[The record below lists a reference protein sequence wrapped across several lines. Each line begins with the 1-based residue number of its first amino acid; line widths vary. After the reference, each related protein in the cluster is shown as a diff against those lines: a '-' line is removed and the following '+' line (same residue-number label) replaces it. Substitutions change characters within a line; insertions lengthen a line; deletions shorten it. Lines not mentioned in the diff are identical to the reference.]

1 MQLMRHKDGQ
11 KVVVNET
18 KKHGNGMKMWMIQ
31 LTKKGKHWNGGKI
44 EEVKQC
50 TWELKER
57 PKRAVY
63 IAKQDAQFEQF
74 ARINSNSDKSKIFK
88 LAKRLKQEN
97 TDIVEEKCISN
108 DEGKLALTVTE
119 NLQV

>member
-1 MQLMRHKDGQ
+1 MSNQDSYMQLMRHKDGQ

-57 PKRAVY
+57 PK
-63 IAKQDAQFEQF
+63 EQF
-74 ARINSNSDKSKIFK
+74 ILQNRMLKLNSLPESIVTVIK
-88 LAKRLKQEN
+88 AKF
-97 TDIVEEKCISN
+97 SN
-108 DEGKLALTVTE
+108 
-119 NLQV
+119 